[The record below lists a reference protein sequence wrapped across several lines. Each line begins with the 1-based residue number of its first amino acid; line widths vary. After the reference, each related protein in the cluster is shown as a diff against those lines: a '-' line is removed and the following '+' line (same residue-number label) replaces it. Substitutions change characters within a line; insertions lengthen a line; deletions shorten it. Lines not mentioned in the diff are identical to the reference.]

1 MSTIRESDLPGI
13 GRKFQI
19 DTRSGDKLVIVIHDD
34 GRRELYHFA
43 PDDPDESLSMVT
55 LDDEEARK
63 VAGIIGGMSY
73 TPKALESVNISL
85 EDLVLEWYKIEPG
98 AACIGKTIGELAVR
112 KNTGATIIALVETD
126 GSKIINPGPE
136 QVLSE
141 ETTLVVAGERRQVKA
156 FKRLIT
162 QRSQ

>member
-43 PDDPDESLSMVT
+43 PDDPDDNLSMIT
-55 LDDEEARK
+55 LDDDEARK

-85 EDLVLEWYKIEPG
+85 EDLVLEWYKVEPG
-98 AACIGKTIGELAVR
+98 ATCIGKTIGQLEVR
-112 KNTGATIIALVETD
+112 KNTGATIIAIVEKD

-136 QVLSE
+136 QMLSE
-141 ETTLVVAGERRQVKA
+141 ETTVVVAGERRQVKA

-162 QRSQ
+162 QGSQ